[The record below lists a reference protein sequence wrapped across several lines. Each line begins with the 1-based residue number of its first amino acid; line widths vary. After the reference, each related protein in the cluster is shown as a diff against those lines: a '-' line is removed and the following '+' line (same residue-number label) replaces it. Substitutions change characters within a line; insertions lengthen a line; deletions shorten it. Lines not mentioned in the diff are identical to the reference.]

1 MRACLAWA
9 EDCGTGDLLTAII
22 DPGNEPSLRLSR
34 RLGFAER
41 TVATYQDGTI
51 VLLERPRRSQ

>member
-9 EDCGTGDLLTAII
+9 EDYGTGDLLTAII
-22 DPGNEPSLRLSR
+22 DPGNEPSLRLAR
-34 RLGFAER
+34 RLGFVER
-41 TVATYQDGTI
+41 TVATYRDSPI